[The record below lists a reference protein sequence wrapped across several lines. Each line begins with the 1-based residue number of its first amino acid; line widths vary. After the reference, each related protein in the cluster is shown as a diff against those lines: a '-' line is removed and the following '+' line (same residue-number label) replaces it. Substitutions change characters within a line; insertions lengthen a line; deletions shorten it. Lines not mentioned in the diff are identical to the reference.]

1 MSTEPKGE
9 GSREPTLTRAG
20 IIAVGSELLT
30 PFRTDTNSLF
40 ITGKLNDLGIEVTL
54 KAIVGDDLQAIVST
68 FEHVRAHADLMVL
81 TGGLGP
87 TADDLTREAVALA
100 LGLSLDEDTEV
111 VERIRRRFARRGLEM
126 PEVNRRQALVPRG
139 AIALENANGTAPGLW
154 IEPAGGP
161 VLLLPGPPREMQPM
175 LDRVVETHL
184 ARYAGPSRLYR
195 RVMRIAGRT
204 ESHVEE
210 AVQPVYSRWAAA
222 SPPIATTILASPG
235 QIELHLTVHAAAREE
250 AESLLDRA
258 TSEIATVLGPDLF
271 SADERL
277 LEEVVGGLLRQRRFR
292 IALAESCTGGLV
304 ASRLTDVPGS
314 SDYVDASLVT
324 YSNAAKTRFL
334 GVPESLIRANGA
346 VSAPVALGMATG
358 VRERTGADVGVGITG
373 IAGPGG
379 GTPEKPVGLVVIAVA
394 GPGDAISV
402 RTFTFPGERRLVKFQ
417 ASQAALDA
425 VRRVLLD
432 SAEPVLR

>member
-1 MSTEPKGE
+1 MSTELKGE

>member
-346 VSAPVALGMATG
+346 VSAPVAMGTATG

>member
-100 LGLSLDEDTEV
+100 LGLPLDEDTEV